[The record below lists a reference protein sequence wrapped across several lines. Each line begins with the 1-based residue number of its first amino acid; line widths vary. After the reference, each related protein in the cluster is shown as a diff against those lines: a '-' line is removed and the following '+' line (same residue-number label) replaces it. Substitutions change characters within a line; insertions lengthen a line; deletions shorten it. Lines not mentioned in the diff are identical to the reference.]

1 MKTLP
6 VIRNDLAIKQSH
18 DTRSANHDTCLA
30 NHDTRLASQNQEFQ
44 LCKVSFL

>member
-6 VIRNDLAIKQSH
+6 VIRNNFAIKQSH
-18 DTRSANHDTCLA
+18 DTRSA